1 MMKTT
6 VVHGKKL
13 FMTWLR
19 YAGSMCRR
27 HGSKSFHAT
36 GARILSDDL
45 TGMEKISVAER
56 FGITKKEAEDIAC
69 DIRKTVADRWR
80 DLAQKKK
87 PRTLHVILEKRW
99 LIVGGTLQN
108 PAVCPEG
115 K

>member
-1 MMKTT
+1 MKTT

-80 DLAQKKK
+80 DLAKSCGLSRGQ
-87 PRTLHVILEKRW
+87 IEAMA
-99 LIVGGTLQN
+99 
-108 PAVCPEG
+108 PAFMTDNKG
-115 K
+115 QT

>member
-1 MMKTT
+1 MKTT

-27 HGSKSFHAT
+27 HGPKSFHAT

-80 DLAQKKK
+80 DLAKSCGLSRVQIEAMA
-87 PRTLHVILEKRW
+87 PAFMTYIKRQ
-99 LIVGGTLQN
+99 T
-108 PAVCPEG
+108 
-115 K
+115 

>member
-27 HGSKSFHAT
+27 HGPKSFHAT

-45 TGMEKISVAER
+45 NEMKKISVAER

-80 DLAQKKK
+80 DLAKSCGLSRGQ
-87 PRTLHVILEKRW
+87 IEAMA
-99 LIVGGTLQN
+99 
-108 PAVCPEG
+108 PAFMTYIKG
-115 K
+115 QT